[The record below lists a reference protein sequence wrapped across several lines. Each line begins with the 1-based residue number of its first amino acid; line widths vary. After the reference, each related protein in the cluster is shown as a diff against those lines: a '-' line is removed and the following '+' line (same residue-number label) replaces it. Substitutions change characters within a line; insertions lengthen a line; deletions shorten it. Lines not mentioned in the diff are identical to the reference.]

1 MARKAQTGA
10 PEEEIPQT
18 RDNPFFTGHDE
29 AEQTFLD
36 AWKSERLAHAW
47 LICGPRGI
55 GKANL
60 AYRMARFALSQPNDE
75 DNGPGLFGDTEPAAD
90 TLQMSCEHPVF
101 RRVTSSGHGD
111 FRAIERAWADT
122 KQSKRKASISVGE
135 VRGISTFL
143 RLTPAEGGWRVVLI
157 DAADEMNRNAQNAVL
172 KVLEEP
178 PQRALIFLVSHN
190 PARLLPTIRSRCRR
204 LDLVP
209 LPPQTLANLVMRYRP
224 DLDSKDTGPLSV
236 LADGSIGRAL
246 ELAGAGGLDLFR
258 SLIDVLATMPKMD
271 IGMAHALSDATFKG
285 EGFRTVADLM
295 TWWLARMVAVTARN
309 DWAHTQEIVPGERA
323 IADRLCASAGL
334 DQWVEVWEKIAR
346 LFERADAVHLD
357 KKRTVLNALL
367 AIEQRA
373 AG

>member
-1 MARKAQTGA
+1 MARKPKAIE
-10 PEEEIPQT
+10 PEDAVPLS
-18 RDNPFFTGHDE
+18 RDNPYFTGHDE

-36 AWKSERLAHAW
+36 AWSSGRMAHAW
-47 LICGPRGI
+47 MICGPRGI
-55 GKANL
+55 GKATL
-60 AYRMARFALSQPNDE
+60 AYRMARFALSQPGDI
-75 DNGPGLFGDTEPAAD
+75 DQGASLFGEPEPEASS
-90 TLQMSCEHPVF
+90 LQMSGEHPVF
-101 RRVTSSGHGD
+101 RRISAQGHGD

-122 KQSKRKASISVGE
+122 KKSKRKASISVSE
-135 VRGISTFL
+135 IRGIGSFL
-143 RLTPAEGGWRVVLI
+143 RLTPAEGGWRVVVI
-157 DAADEMNRNAQNAVL
+157 DAADEMNRNAENAVL

-204 LDLVP
+204 LDLSP
-209 LPPQTLANLVMRYRP
+209 LPAQTVATLLMRYRP
-224 DLDSKDTGPLSV
+224 DLASKDTGPLSV
-236 LADGSIGRAL
+236 LADGSIGRAI
-246 ELAGAGGLDLFR
+246 ELANAGGLDLFR
-258 SLIDVLATMPKMD
+258 RLIGVLATMPKMD

-285 EGFRTVADLM
+285 DGFRTVADLL
-295 TWWLARMVAVTARN
+295 TWWLARMVTVTAKN
-309 DWAHTQEIVPGERA
+309 DWAHVQEIVPGEHA
-323 IADRLCASAGL
+323 IADKLCASAGL

>member
-1 MARKAQTGA
+1 MARKPKPIA
-10 PEEEIPQT
+10 PEDDVPLS

-36 AWKSERLAHAW
+36 AWSSGRLAHAW
-47 LICGPRGI
+47 MICGPRGI
-55 GKANL
+55 GKATL
-60 AYRMARFALSQPNDE
+60 AYRMARFALSQPNE
-75 DNGPGLFGDTEPAAD
+75 DQGASLFGEPEPQS
-90 TLQMSCEHPVF
+90 TLQMSAEHPVF
-101 RRVTSSGHGD
+101 RRISSQGHGD

-135 VRGISTFL
+135 VRGIGSFL
-143 RLTPAEGGWRVVLI
+143 RLTPSEGGWRVVII
-157 DAADEMNRNAQNAVL
+157 DAADEMNRNAENAVL

-204 LDLVP
+204 LDLSP
-209 LPPQTLANLVMRYRP
+209 LPAQTISTLLMRYRP

-236 LADGSIGRAL
+236 LADGSIGRAIV
-246 ELAGAGGLDLFR
+246 LANAGGLGLFR
-258 SLIDVLATMPKMD
+258 SLIGVLATMPKMD
-271 IGMAHALSDATFKG
+271 IAMAHALSEATFKG
-285 EGFRTVADLM
+285 EGFRTVADLL
-295 TWWLARMVAVTARN
+295 TWWLARMVTVTAK
-309 DWAHTQEIVPGERA
+309 DGWAQVQEIVPGEHA
-323 IADRLCASAGL
+323 IADKLCASAGL